1 LKLYFDTLLIVL
13 FQKLTTVNTSILAL
27 EAAASNTGESLVDLT
42 LREGEWFLDKMIQI
56 SGLSV
61 ELAQVLSTIQ
71 PHSDLLRNAIN
82 CLAVA
87 NTVFKDL
94 EVRNSK

>member
-1 LKLYFDTLLIVL
+1 M
-13 FQKLTTVNTSILAL
+13 NTSILAL

-61 ELAQVLSTIQ
+61 ELAQVLAIIQ
-71 PHSDLLRNAIN
+71 PHSDLLGNAIN
-82 CLAVA
+82 CLVVA
-87 NTVFKDL
+87 NAVFRDL
-94 EVRNSK
+94 EVN

>member
-1 LKLYFDTLLIVL
+1 
-13 FQKLTTVNTSILAL
+13 L

-61 ELAQVLSTIQ
+61 ELAQVLAIIQ
-71 PHSDLLRNAIN
+71 PHSDLLGNAIN
-82 CLAVA
+82 CLVVA
-87 NTVFKDL
+87 NAVFRDL
-94 EVRNSK
+94 EVRQVENVINRFADNFYLGTNLEHQ

>member
-1 LKLYFDTLLIVL
+1 
-13 FQKLTTVNTSILAL
+13 L

-61 ELAQVLSTIQ
+61 ELAQVLAIIQ
-71 PHSDLLRNAIN
+71 PHSDLLGNAIN
-82 CLAVA
+82 CLVVA
-87 NTVFKDL
+87 NAVFRDL
-94 EVRNSK
+94 EVRLVENVINHFAHKFYLGTNLEHQ